1 MSTEKDKPKV
11 RDALFG
17 GIAPLGFV
25 KGGTA
30 TSKSEQLYEQ
40 RFQEAEQR
48 RDAQAAEEADAV
60 RLEAQRDMDAA
71 LAQAAVEGQGVVSA
85 NQFTRHPEIPKAY
98 IPLSYVNSKGEPIV
112 IDGQE
117 VLCQADL
124 IVGMD
129 SSRPTELTLI
139 FVCPRCMQQGQKHE
153 QDCQIQMRQSNKH
166 FEFVAGKGP
175 KTFIHMGKTFRS
187 AGMIIESEPFR
198 CPDCG
203 WRARISENRVWPD

>member
-1 MSTEKDKPKV
+1 M
-11 RDALFG
+11 
-17 GIAPLGFV
+17 GFV

-30 TSKSEQLYEQ
+30 TSKSEQLYER
-40 RFQEAEQR
+40 RFQEAEAR
-48 RDAQAAEEADAV
+48 RDGKDLSPDEREAQKRAIRVD
-60 RLEAQRDMDAA
+60 AQRDMDTA
-71 LAQAAVEGQGVVSA
+71 LAQAAEQGDGVMAA

-98 IPLSYVNSKGEPIV
+98 IPLAYVNSKGDPI
-112 IDGQE
+112 IIGGQE
-117 VLCQADL
+117 VICQADL

-129 SSRPTELTLI
+129 SARPTELTLI

-153 QDCQIQMRQSNKH
+153 QDCQIQMRQSNKR

-175 KTFIHMGKTFRS
+175 KTFVHMGKTFRS